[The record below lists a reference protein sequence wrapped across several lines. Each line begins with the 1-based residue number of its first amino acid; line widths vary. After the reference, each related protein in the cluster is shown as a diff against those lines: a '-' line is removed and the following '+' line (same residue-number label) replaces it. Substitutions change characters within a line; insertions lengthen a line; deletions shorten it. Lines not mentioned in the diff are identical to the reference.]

1 MKKVHISALAVL
13 ACFSLAGCMTA
24 EEKRAADNSTCSNY
38 GFAPG
43 TEAFANCMMQT
54 SMARDEADRQRDA
67 QFWANENANRRE
79 RERLAALK
87 KMNLGY

>member
-1 MKKVHISALAVL
+1 MRTVCRYGLCAIAFVALA
-13 ACFSLAGCMTA
+13 ACVSP
-24 EEKRAADNSTCSNY
+24 EEQRAKDNSTCGGY

-43 TEAFANCMMQT
+43 SEGFANCMMQT